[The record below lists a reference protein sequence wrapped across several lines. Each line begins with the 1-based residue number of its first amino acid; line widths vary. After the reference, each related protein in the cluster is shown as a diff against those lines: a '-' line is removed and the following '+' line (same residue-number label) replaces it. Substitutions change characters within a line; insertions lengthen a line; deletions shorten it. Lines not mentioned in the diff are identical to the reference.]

1 MSTDWRSH
9 VSTDQR
15 LANIFRIVELAHAVQ
30 PFNEVLNRAK
40 QAEASVF
47 QRATSRENYTASME
61 QLVSYMKKTIE
72 DKTKQHLEQLA
83 EKEYKELSSD
93 QKNDNLT
100 KSSKPELEEQSD
112 QLIKKQLELKNLW
125 KKRIEEIME
134 QLRHQQQ
141 AQSRRLCLL
150 LHNLQLQ
157 QSLQKKTSQTQSTN
171 ITPLL
176 QQQVLL
182 PQPNVSVLQTN
193 FQQLVN
199 PLFQQQ
205 PTFIFQQQNST
216 LQFCQP
222 QTYSFQHQPMTIQQL
237 FTLTQP
243 SFTLQ
248 PLITQQASHISTPL
262 KCEQS
267 QPSLPHSYYLVKDAN
282 IHKEA
287 FKEALK
293 LPINEQK
300 RHPPPGEP
308 VIPVHALKVEG
319 SDTTSQVQLRHQF
332 EQNCRTKVD
341 DVAI

>member
-1 MSTDWRSH
+1 MSSMDWRSL
-9 VSTDQR
+9 VSTDER
-15 LANIFRIVELAHAVQ
+15 LTSILRIAELAHAVQ
-30 PFNEVLNRAK
+30 PFNEVLNRAR
-40 QAEASVF
+40 QAEAGVF

-83 EKEYKELSSD
+83 EKEYKELSD
-93 QKNDNLT
+93 NQTNDLAKN
-100 KSSKPELEEQSD
+100 SKTEEQSD
-112 QLIKKQLELKNLW
+112 QLTKKQLELKNLW

-134 QLRHQQQ
+134 QLRRQQQ
-141 AQSRRLCLL
+141 TQSQRLYLL
-150 LHNLQLQ
+150 LQNLQLQ
-157 QSLQKKTSQTQSTN
+157 QLLQQKKTRQTQSTN
-171 ITPLL
+171 ITPFL
-176 QQQVLL
+176 QQEVLL
-182 PQPNVSVLQTN
+182 PQPSVSVLQTN
-193 FQQLVN
+193 LSTIQQSIN

-205 PTFIFQQQNST
+205 PTIIFQQQQT
-216 LQFCQP
+216 IPQFYQP
-222 QTYSFQHQPMTIQQL
+222 QTYSFQHQPMTVQQL

-243 SFTLQ
+243 SFTVQ
-248 PLITQQASHISTPL
+248 PLITHQALPNLSTPL

-267 QPSLPHSYYLVKDAN
+267 QSLPQDTSYYLVKDAN

-319 SDTTSQVQLRHQF
+319 SDTASQVQLHHQF
-332 EQNCRTKVD
+332 K
-341 DVAI
+341 

>member
-1 MSTDWRSH
+1 MSSMDWRSL
-9 VSTDQR
+9 VSTDER
-15 LANIFRIVELAHAVQ
+15 LTSILRIVELAHAVQ

-61 QLVSYMKKTIE
+61 QLVNYMKKTIE

-83 EKEYKELSSD
+83 EKEYKELTNN
-93 QKNDNLT
+93 QTNDFA
-100 KSSKPELEEQSD
+100 KSSKAEEQSD

-134 QLRHQQQ
+134 QLHRQQQ
-141 AQSRRLCLL
+141 AQSQRLYLL
-150 LHNLQLQ
+150 LQNLQLQ
-157 QSLQKKTSQTQSTN
+157 QLLQQKKTCQTQSTN

-176 QQQVLL
+176 QQEILL
-182 PQPNVSVLQTN
+182 PQPTISVLQTN
-193 FQQLVN
+193 LSTTQQPVNPVN

-205 PTFIFQQQNST
+205 PTIILT
-216 LQFCQP
+216 TPQFYQP
-222 QTYSFQHQPMTIQQL
+222 QTYSFQHQPMTVQQL

-243 SFTLQ
+243 SFTVQ
-248 PLITQQASHISTPL
+248 PLITQQPPPHLSIPL
-262 KCEQS
+262 KSEQS
-267 QPSLPHSYYLVKDAN
+267 QLPKDVSYYLVKDAN

-319 SDTTSQVQLRHQF
+319 SDTASLHNQF
-332 EQNCRTKVD
+332 KQNCQ
-341 DVAI
+341 